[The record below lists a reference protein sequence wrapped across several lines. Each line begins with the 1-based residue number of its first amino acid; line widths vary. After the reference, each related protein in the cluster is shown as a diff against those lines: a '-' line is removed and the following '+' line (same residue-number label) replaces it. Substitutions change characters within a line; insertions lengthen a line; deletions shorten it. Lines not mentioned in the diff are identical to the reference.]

1 MPTEERSPEGTEP
14 SEQELQAMLRAI
26 LQRWHDRAYLENH
39 PLAERAIP
47 VAEALGVTRGQGLRR
62 MLRGAI
68 EAMQPD
74 PGIAA
79 NAPEARPYEVVCRH
93 YIGGQPVIKVAQDL
107 GIGERQ
113 AYRELRRGVEALAAI
128 VSRELAS
135 GSPPMRG
142 LTQLHQEVER
152 LAQSQATQNDLVPL
166 LRETVDK
173 ARQLGSQQGTDVRF
187 YAMVTSLPAAVNR
200 VMLRQAVL
208 NLLSHM
214 VRYQE
219 GGEVSLEVSRKGQSA
234 VLDFYYRPADRRAED
249 DPSQPYAV
257 SQGLF
262 ASLGAETS
270 VREAEDDRVDV
281 QVRLNLGDGYRLLI
295 VDDNAGLTALFA
307 RYLQSLPIRVHA
319 AADMPTALAK
329 LEELRPDVVILDIMM
344 PEHDGWDVL
353 GAIREREAGKAT
365 RVVVCSVIDD
375 PELAF
380 ALGADAFLLKPVRR
394 AALVRTLEQVL
405 GQDPSDAG

>member
-1 MPTEERSPEGTEP
+1 
-14 SEQELQAMLRAI
+14 MLRSL
-26 LQRWHDRAYLENH
+26 LQRWRDRAFFENH
-39 PLAERAIP
+39 PLSERATP
-47 VAEALGVTRGQGLRR
+47 VAEALGVTRGQALRR

-79 NAPEARPYEVVCRH
+79 NAPEARPYEVLCRH
-93 YIGGQPVIKVAQDL
+93 YIGDQPILKVAEDL

-113 AYRELRRGVEALAAI
+113 AYRELRRGIEALAT
-128 VSRELAS
+128 VVVREIDSGAAS
-135 GSPPMRG
+135 MRG

-152 LAQSQATQNDLVPL
+152 LARSQATQNDLVPL
-166 LRETVDK
+166 LREAVEK
-173 ARQLGSQQGTDVRF
+173 ARPLAEQQGSDVRF
-187 YAMVTSLPAAVNR
+187 YAKVTSLPAAVNR

-214 VRYQE
+214 IRHQTA
-219 GGEVSLEVSRKGQSA
+219 GEVSLVVSRQGGAA
-234 VLDFYYRPADRRAED
+234 VLDFLYDPADRLAD
-249 DPSQPYAV
+249 ADPSQPYAV

-262 ASLGAETS
+262 ASLGAETA
-270 VREAEDDRVDV
+270 VREFDDKRVCV
-281 QVRLNLGDGYRLLI
+281 QVRLRLSEDYRLLI
-295 VDDNAGLTALFA
+295 VDDNAGMTALFA
-307 RYLQSLPIRVHA
+307 RYLQPLPIRVHA
-319 AADMPTALAK
+319 AADMQGALAK
-329 LEELRPDVVILDIMM
+329 LEELRPDVIILDIMM

-353 GAIREREAGKAT
+353 GAIREREAGQAA

-405 GQDPSDAG
+405 GQEPPDAG